1 VSKTD
6 VRNKLLDAIDTG
18 EVLLVRYSGG
28 TQPGTIRQISPVGFV
43 GSDKIRAACLATGR
57 DKLYFFSKM
66 EIIDSSDRSL
76 VTYDPD
82 FEDLYSAEE
91 KPGCRAQVWRI
102 VKWFLWGYLALV
114 IILIIYALVSGFFA
128 ASP

>member
-1 VSKTD
+1 
-6 VRNKLLDAIDTG
+6 
-18 EVLLVRYSGG
+18 
-28 TQPGTIRQISPVGFV
+28 
-43 GSDKIRAACLATGR
+43 
-57 DKLYFFSKM
+57 M